1 MLRLKMTKNATVSQ
15 SIFSNETDENP
26 TRVIKSTMS
35 VHRDDETGLPMVGFA
50 TNRGKG
56 SGAQIIPTQQF
67 AEVVG
72 LLQSYVSDG
81 LPEEFQGEDNLPCAE
96 VIRRTITVE
105 DGIISF
111 RVRNGKGA
119 KPARIPVDAFA
130 EVVDLLASTLDS
142 VERASKKLK

>member
-1 MLRLKMTKNATVSQ
+1 MAKNTPASA
-15 SIFSNETDENP
+15 SIFASETDENP
-26 TRVIKSTMS
+26 TRVIKSTMT

-56 SGAQIIPTQQF
+56 SGAQLIPTDQF
-67 AEVVG
+67 AEVIG

-96 VIRRTITVE
+96 VIRRTISVE
-105 DGIISF
+105 DGLISF

-119 KPARIPVDAFA
+119 KPARIPVDSFA
-130 EVVDLLASTLDS
+130 EVVELLSGTVDS
-142 VERASKKLK
+142 VERAAKKLK

>member
-1 MLRLKMTKNATVSQ
+1 MPKTTVQSA
-15 SIFSNETDENP
+15 SIFASETEENP
-26 TRVIKSTMS
+26 VRVIKSTMT
-35 VHRDDETGLPMVGFA
+35 VARDEDTGMPVVGFA

-56 SGAQIIPTQQF
+56 SGSQIIPTQQF

-72 LLQSYVSDG
+72 LLQSYVQNG

-105 DGIISF
+105 DGLISF

-119 KPARIPVDAFA
+119 KPARIPLDSFA
-130 EVVDLLASTLDS
+130 EVVELLSGTVDS
-142 VERASKKLK
+142 VERAAKKLK